1 MGAIIPNPTLSTK
14 FSAIGKY
21 AFIILSDS
29 TVDFGEVTCGE
40 RMSRELVL
48 HNRSVVPTDFALVR
62 LDHDR
67 DEVFDIRPTSGMIPG
82 QGEVFVSVSFKALA
96 AGSFAEDRYCFR
108 TPGNCDAELTCRALA
123 TCPVVRISRP
133 DRVDEVEAMELS
145 DPLNAFNFGDAE
157 VGRVESRIFSLVNE
171 SSRNLS
177 FSFVQD
183 SNSIFAI
190 SPLSGRIKARKEVSV
205 KLTFSPCR
213 PINFYRRV
221 FVLLEDSL
229 PQFIDLMGSGY
240 IRAKGDIK
248 EQRPFPLRFAH
259 VQAFRNRSV
268 AGIGNLSAD
277 ELDALFAA
285 RLELELGDHF
295 FASPGR
301 SSTPAMSLSTTRF
314 PVTRSGESNR
324 AAVAVAHEFFVS
336 DDDSTAREVTLTPT
350 ALDFGYSPHGSS
362 SSPQTVT
369 LVNSTNSKVSVAW
382 FIPSM
387 GSAANSSDDNGSTAV
402 FSVTPALADIEAKGS
417 FSFGFTFGSKQSNRN
432 FVSEAEAVVFL
443 KNQRTFRLVNDAT
456 MSPPWNLQLRLLG
469 HTFASGQLLASVR
482 IGGSGVVGGKLT
494 FPCAFVGE
502 SIFQTVVLENSSNL
516 PAVYKASISSN
527 SESLNAGFE
536 ESVFSVKPENGQI
549 DAYGFTHVCIRFSPQ
564 AVRTYLQRL
573 VLQVN
578 DSEGPSLSLEGAGS
592 IPCIVFP
599 DFTPSQP
606 LAIPKGIQGTVFM
619 QPTAIGLTT
628 TKTLEIQNRSRLPLR
643 FDITI
648 SPADS
653 KSSVVSVTPTKG
665 LLRGNQRVALTIQ
678 FTPRTAKRKVFRM
691 NFAVFPVGGVTNRV
705 TDSRQPG
712 KVARPECIQNV
723 SVDVIAP
730 GEMGAILFRPHRSTM
745 PVQLIN
751 TTQSTTITMENTTD
765 AELFYE
771 LLCETKFASESH
783 TADSAA
789 TRLGLQSLHREF
801 PKNRVNTS
809 HCGLICNAP
818 IGTLSARSV
827 SRVTFT
833 FHPTLAGNYT
843 YKVLARL
850 RSSESN
856 TSTEMVM
863 NHDIGKEVFSKT
875 TGIGAAD
882 LPLMAFIHGTSSFPK
897 IVFEDI
903 HVDSDALIA
912 DVEQLWRQFSLS
924 ALNYDLSVP
933 ISEDESY
940 MLASTADD
948 LALKKYE
955 FRFTP
960 KAQYSPPETV
970 FIQIRN
976 HGSLPASFHLHY
988 PNEQELDLEPW
999 VEEENPSDA
1008 KLMESAIIN
1017 KLKCFSI
1024 SPMRGMLAPNE
1035 TCVLVMKY
1043 SHESMKYNGNHNL
1056 SIRVVIDQGR
1066 KFLIELIGR
1075 TLPVD
1080 KSYNP
1085 KRSASLG
1092 RTISL
1097 DHVLVIPFAEQN
1109 NDCYLQPVPIGLSST
1124 LAPEQHIELVNVS
1137 EVEVAYEID
1146 IQAMDYSLL
1155 NMSHGQNISVIDN
1168 PKGSIKGL
1176 STLKVKWRFYP
1187 LEATMY
1193 EFPLLIRYLPHC
1205 NLKIQEKQQE
1215 QHPVGHLTRRRSFMG
1230 SITAT
1235 SSVSTPVLSTK
1246 TFAAM
1251 GAAVIKLNMKC
1262 LGYDPRRTFRPRN
1275 LPFDAEYVGG
1285 LSPNAPLINLP
1296 ALDFPA
1302 QISADLIDFG
1312 TIPIGSY
1319 SNSLV
1324 VIRNRISSH
1333 LKFKVIEPE
1342 ERSIFDML
1350 VFSPMEGIIP
1360 PNSPLLINI
1369 RCNSSETPRI
1379 FYDRVKISVCEII
1392 GDDVLSVSSTLLS
1405 RMSDRMKAGK
1415 VRTTFYS
1422 PDLLDYL
1429 SFVDELCAEA
1439 RVRCV

>member
-1 MGAIIPNPTLSTK
+1 MGAIIPNPSLSTK

-21 AFIILSDS
+21 AYIILSDS

-40 RMSRELVL
+40 KVSRELVL

-67 DEVFDIRPTSGMIPG
+67 DEVFDIRPLSGMIPG
-82 QGEVFVSVSFKALA
+82 QGEIFVRVTFKALA
-96 AGSFAEDRYCFR
+96 AGNFAEDRYCFR
-108 TPGNCDAELTCRALA
+108 TPGNCDAVLTCRALA
-123 TCPVVRISRP
+123 TSPAIRISRP
-133 DRVDEVEAMELS
+133 DRLNEVEALELS
-145 DPLNAFNFGDAE
+145 DPLNAFSFGDAE
-157 VGRVESRIFSLVNE
+157 VGKMESRIFSLVNE
-171 SSRNLS
+171 SSRNVS
-177 FSFVQD
+177 FSFVAD
-183 SNSIFAI
+183 PDSIFVI
-190 SPLSGRIKARKEVSV
+190 SPLAGKIKARKDVSV
-205 KLTFSPCR
+205 KLSFSPSR
-213 PINFYRRV
+213 PINFFRRV
-221 FVLLEDSL
+221 FVLIEDSL

-277 ELDALFAA
+277 ELDALYAA
-285 RLELELGDHF
+285 RIEHDLDDHF
-295 FASPGR
+295 FASTGR
-301 SSTPAMSLSTTRF
+301 KSYTPAMSLSTTRF

-324 AAVAVAHEFFVS
+324 AAVAVAHEFFVG
-336 DDDSTAREVTLTPT
+336 DDDASAREVTLSPT

-362 SSPQTVT
+362 SAPQTVT
-369 LVNSTNSKVSVAW
+369 VLNSTNSKISVAW
-382 FIPSM
+382 FIPRV
-387 GSAANSSDDNGSTAV
+387 GSAIGSGNNCSPAV
-402 FSVTPALADIEAKGS
+402 FSVTPVVADIEAKNS
-417 FSFGFTFGSKQSNRN
+417 CTFEVTFNSKQSNRN
-432 FVSEAEAVVFL
+432 FVSEVEIVAFL

-456 MSPPWNLQLRLLG
+456 MSPPWNLQVRLLG

-482 IGGSGVVGGKLT
+482 IGGSGVVSGKLT

-502 SIFQTVVLENSSNL
+502 TIFQTVMLENSSNL

-527 SESLNAGFE
+527 FSSQNAGFE
-536 ESVFSVKPENGQI
+536 ESVFSIKPESGQI
-549 DAYGFTHVCIRFSPQ
+549 DAYGFTLVCIRFAPQ
-564 AVRTYLQRL
+564 AVRTFLQKL
-573 VLQVN
+573 VLLVN
-578 DSEGPSLSLEGAGS
+578 DSEGPSVSLEGAGS
-592 IPCIVFP
+592 IPCIEFP
-599 DFTPSQP
+599 DFIPAQS
-606 LAIPKGIQGTVFM
+606 LAIPKGVQGTVFM
-619 QPTAIGLTT
+619 QPTAVGLTS
-628 TKTLEIQNRSRLPLR
+628 TKTFEIQNRSRLPLR
-643 FDITI
+643 FNITI

-653 KSSVVSVTPTKG
+653 KSSIISVKPTKG
-665 LLRGNQRVALTIQ
+665 FLRGNQRVALTIE
-678 FTPRTAKRKVFRM
+678 FSPRTAKRKVFRLT
-691 NFAVFPVGGVTNRV
+691 FAVFPVGGVTNRV

-723 SVDVIAP
+723 AIDVVAP
-730 GEMGAILFRPHRSTM
+730 GELGAILFRPYRSTM

-751 TTQSTTITMENTTD
+751 TTQSTVVTIENTTD

-771 LLCETKFASESH
+771 LLCETLFVPESH
-783 TADSAA
+783 TVDSTV
-789 TRLGLQSLHREF
+789 TRIALQALNTEF
-801 PKNRVNTS
+801 PKNRINTP

-818 IGTLSARSV
+818 IGSLSARSLAT
-827 SRVTFT
+827 VTLT
-833 FHPTLAGNYT
+833 FHPTLAGNYS
-843 YKVLARL
+843 YRVLARL
-850 RSSESN
+850 RSAEYEGKDF
-856 TSTEMVM
+856 TVM
-863 NHDIGKEVFSKT
+863 NHEIGKQVFTKVADIGEGDF
-875 TGIGAAD
+875 
-882 LPLMAFIHGTSSFPK
+882 PLLAIVNGTSSFPK

-912 DVEQLWRQFSLS
+912 DADQLWRQFSLS
-924 ALNYDLSVP
+924 TLNYDLSVP

-948 LALKKYE
+948 LALRKYE

-1017 KLKCFSI
+1017 KLKCFSV
-1024 SPMRGMLAPNE
+1024 SPMRAMLAPNE

-1043 SHESMKYNGNHNL
+1043 SHESMKYNGNHKL
-1056 SIRVVIDQGR
+1056 AIRVVIDQGR
-1066 KFLIELIGR
+1066 KFVIELIGR

-1085 KRSASLG
+1085 RRAATLG

-1097 DHVLVIPFAEQN
+1097 DHVLVVPFAEQN

-1168 PKGSIKGL
+1168 PKGTIKGL

-1187 LEATMY
+1187 LEATLY

-1205 NLKIQEKQQE
+1205 NLKVQEKQQE
-1215 QHPVGHLTRRRSFMG
+1215 QNPVGHLTRRRSFMG

-1235 SSVSTPVLSTK
+1235 SSVSTPALSTQ

-1251 GAAVIKLNMKC
+1251 GATTIKLNMKC
-1262 LGYDPRRTFRPRN
+1262 LGYDPRRTYRPRN
-1275 LPFDAEYVGG
+1275 LPYDANYVGG
-1285 LSPNAPLINLP
+1285 LAPNAPLIDLP

-1312 TIPIGSY
+1312 IIPIGSY
-1319 SNSLV
+1319 TNSLIV
-1324 VIRNRISSH
+1324 LRNRISSH
-1333 LKFKVIEPE
+1333 LKFKVIEPD
-1342 ERSIFDML
+1342 ERSIFEML
-1350 VFSPMEGIIP
+1350 IFSPAEGIIP
-1360 PNSPLLINI
+1360 PNSPILINI
-1369 RCNSSETPRI
+1369 RCNSSESPKI

-1392 GDDVLSVSSTLLS
+1392 GDDVLSVSSTLFS

-1415 VRTTFYS
+1415 V
-1422 PDLLDYL
+1422 
-1429 SFVDELCAEA
+1429 
-1439 RVRCV
+1439 